1 MHIQKLTNDVSFF
14 VAFPH
19 SLNVNGIEPSLFHII
34 SAYCWLSGKSNWDAR
49 KLKKNAWINC
59 WFEWFFSYNI
69 LFAEPWDSFLPC
81 CFMLGSIPNTIIRHT
96 NFCCARQ
103 NVQNTFLIKIDLIFS
118 VCCCCCRCYCWG
130 PGFFFLVFSL
140 VHIWCLSFLF
150 VCLLEKIYTYTMCIG
165 LGWGG

>member
-1 MHIQKLTNDVSFF
+1 MLFQKPTNDVSFF
-14 VAFPH
+14 VASPH

-59 WFEWFFSYNI
+59 WFEWFSYNI
-69 LFAEPWDSFLPC
+69 LFAEPWDSFLLR

-130 PGFFFLVFSL
+130 PGFFFSCILFGTYLMFIFFVRLSSWENIY
-140 VHIWCLSFLF
+140 VYWCA
-150 VCLLEKIYTYTMCIG
+150 
-165 LGWGG
+165 